1 MIQDSEEVNTALEG
15 PLVVAVGILAQNTT
29 SLTTRSSMQQEQQI
43 SSELDIEEGEHSV
56 INDSIEEEVES
67 SAGIIDNETGD
78 DKSQEDVE
86 VSGIGSGDDAE
97 VAAIP
102 AMGSGLADNVTGY
115 EPLTGLTDVQGALQF
130 QSCLQDIQM
139 VETITLPDGSTAYVQ
154 GGNIQAKL
162 EGKAALIHS
171 LHKNLYPTVSLTA
184 YEHDKNCLTDWN
196 TTI

>member
-1 MIQDSEEVNTALEG
+1 MNTALEG

-86 VSGIGSGDDAE
+86 VSGIVSGDDAE

-162 EGKAALIHS
+162 EGKAALIQS
-171 LHKNLYPTVSLTA
+171 LH
-184 YEHDKNCLTDWN
+184 
-196 TTI
+196 